1 MDRIKDLLV
10 SILNDYPMIS
20 GLVMIILGVFWW
32 IYRLE
37 KKESFGMKDHGL
49 ASWGE
54 LVST

>member
-1 MDRIKDLLV
+1 ML
-10 SILNDYPMIS
+10 S
-20 GLVMIILGVFWW
+20 GLVMIILGVFWC

-37 KKESFGMKDHGL
+37 KKESFRMKDHGL